1 MNHHQRTM
9 MRSGLACLLF
19 LALAS
24 CGGLLESGVQPE
36 RTFWLEPMEEAQSES
51 DDSGSGV
58 LTVRVTVIPGL
69 DSDHLLTIG
78 PGPELGRIGGARW
91 PENTPEHVESLLIRS
106 LANSGLFARVTRH
119 SQARLEACDLELEFD
134 RFYTRLDSSRSPHAV
149 EISASGIHRCGAAGQ
164 SIRLSRTQDVQ
175 GSRMTDV
182 VQAHQ
187 RAMDALTRE
196 LLARLADLPRS
207 TDAGL
212 GEAKPDRE

>member
-1 MNHHQRTM
+1 MNHDYRTKA
-9 MRSGLACLLF
+9 RTGLACLPF
-19 LALAS
+19 LALVS
-24 CGGLLESGVQPE
+24 CGGLLESGTQPE
-36 RTFWLEPMEEAQSES
+36 RTFWLEPMEQAQSANV
-51 DDSGSGV
+51 DSGSGV

-78 PGPELGRIGGARW
+78 PGPELSRIGGARW

-106 LANSGLFARVTRH
+106 LASSGLFARVTRH

-134 RFYTRLDSSRSPHAV
+134 RFYTRLDSSRSPSAV
-149 EISASGIHRCGAAGQ
+149 EISASGIHRCGAAGH
-164 SIRLSRTQDVQ
+164 SLKVSRSQEVQ

-187 RAMDALTRE
+187 RAMDALTRD

-207 TDAGL
+207 ADAGP
-212 GEAKPDRE
+212 GEASPDGD